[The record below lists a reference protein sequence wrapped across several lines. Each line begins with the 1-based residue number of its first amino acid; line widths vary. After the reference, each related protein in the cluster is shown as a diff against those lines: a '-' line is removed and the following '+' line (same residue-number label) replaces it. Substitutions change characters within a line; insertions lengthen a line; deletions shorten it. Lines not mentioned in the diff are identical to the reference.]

1 MKLNERQACQ
11 LLGLAAPT
19 TLDKARKAYRKLA
32 QEFHPDRG
40 GDEERFKQISVAY
53 QYLVDL
59 YENASQST
67 TQKTKKNTN
76 TRRKKSTSHK
86 DTYHKSSTSRKTQSQ
101 RKKTN
106 ADQNKQKSKTEDA
119 DHRQAWRD
127 WREQVERSTETGHE
141 KHSKQS
147 TTQSKDRYEKSQ
159 SHSQSESQYTH
170 TDQQQSKPN
179 SQADYSST
187 EVVEAAVVPTLGDT
201 IRRWGEEVG
210 GRLSEATEGISQ
222 KLNRWYRKSSRSIF
236 EKGTDEKLRL
246 NVDLTTT
253 LHGKQVRI
261 AIQRFV
267 PCPNCQVKDGV
278 LRKAADTPASQ
289 WAENCQ
295 SCHETGRVIQRE
307 ELSVYIPPGADRGNK
322 LKVNDKGSAGLN
334 GAQDGHLYLILVPE
348 DLPQGFRRN
357 GSDVELTQAVSTE
370 LLSRGGVLPIK
381 TLRGSLN
388 IKVPPNFQSGKKL
401 LIPEQ
406 GFPVWSDPQKIGKLI
421 VCLRAI
427 R

>member
-53 QYLVDL
+53 QYLVDF
-59 YENASQST
+59 YEARDQEGRGNAKPATSQSN
-67 TQKTKKNTN
+67 KTKTSRTKTSTSNQKNTQQSRS
-76 TRRKKSTSHK
+76 TKK
-86 DTYHKSSTSRKTQSQ
+86 HKSR
-101 RKKTN
+101 
-106 ADQNKQKSKTEDA
+106 ANKAKEDA

-127 WREQVERSTETGHE
+127 WRDQVERGTES
-141 KHSKQS
+141 KHKKRGSS
-147 TTQSKDRYEKSQ
+147 PPRDRYEKSQ
-159 SHSQSESQYTH
+159 TQSTQSDRGEQTKPHSSTPESHSTSEI
-170 TDQQQSKPN
+170 
-179 SQADYSST
+179 
-187 EVVEAAVVPTLGDT
+187 VEAAVVPTFGDT
-201 IRRWGEEVG
+201 LRRWSEGMG
-210 GRLSEATEGISQ
+210 DRISEATEGLGQ
-222 KLNRWYRKSSRSIF
+222 RLGKWYRKGARPLF

-246 NVDLTTT
+246 NIDLTTS

-261 AIQRFV
+261 GIQRLV
-267 PCPNCQVKDGV
+267 ACSTCQVVDGV
-278 LRKAADTPASQ
+278 LRRDPQISAAQ
-289 WAENCQ
+289 WAEGCQ
-295 SCHETGRVIQRE
+295 SCHETGRVMHRE
-307 ELSVYIPPGADRGNK
+307 ELSVYIPPGADKGNK

-334 GAQDGHLYLILVPE
+334 GAIDGDLYLILTPE
-348 DLPQGFRRN
+348 ELPQGFRRN
-357 GSDVELTQAVSTE
+357 GSDVELTQAVSTA

-388 IKVPPNFQSGKKL
+388 IKVPSNFQSGKKL

-406 GFPVWSDPQKIGKLI
+406 GFPIWSDPEKIGKLT

-427 R
+427 RLS